1 MQIVNDLVTVSVF
14 FIIIILFLLFSKF
27 RIILLSITYY
37 YYQCRKL
44 NKDFFHVGVS
54 FFKIT
59 L

>member
-14 FIIIILFLLFSKF
+14 FIIILFLLFSKF
-27 RIILLSITYY
+27 RIILLCITYY
-37 YYQCRKL
+37 YYQCRKP

>member
-37 YYQCRKL
+37 YYQWRKP
-44 NKDFFHVGVS
+44 NKDFFS
-54 FFKIT
+54 KLLFDFWISQ
-59 L
+59 